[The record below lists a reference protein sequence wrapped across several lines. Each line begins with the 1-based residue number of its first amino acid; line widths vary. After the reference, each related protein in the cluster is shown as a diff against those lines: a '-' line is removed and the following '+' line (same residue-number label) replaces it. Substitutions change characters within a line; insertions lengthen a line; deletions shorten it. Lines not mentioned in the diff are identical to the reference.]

1 VEKISG
7 TTMTEQE
14 EFEFRARLEA
24 EAAAAAN
31 DQRPMAQRIAEDV
44 GDDAVNPFFAS
55 GASALGAMVL
65 GPPLEAGYEA
75 AVGRAEPDLD
85 AAPRAAEAGSP
96 GQRWASKTGY
106 GSGPGESVRDVREH
120 YVKEHA
126 PIGSGKISKKVSR
139 ATPLTV
145 QDAIE
150 RERQMALEAQARSRA
165 RTTMERLPP
174 PVQATGRGV
183 GAALE
188 HTPKWASRG
197 VAGAN
202 LGYQAA
208 DAYNRALAGDVPGAI
223 TSGAGALGSAMF
235 MLPGK
240 YKKAAGAG
248 MAVGSHLLN
257 QAMDNARENP
267 EGYAKGRSVEL
278 IGRGVKGGLDQL
290 LKFSKRPA
298 HEATDEVKKLSD
310 VAQDYIGQFY
320 VPTQAD
326 RMGGVGGPSYSA
338 NQLLH
343 PEYKGFT
350 WGSGK
355 KSAASGLANLARDPR
370 FGGPEGQLFAPLLG
384 EEKMHQS
391 NQLVFD
397 LMADEYYKQLKN
409 LPPELRKS
417 INDYMQTGGMISG
430 KKAGFEGYPGFDIAD
445 PEMIRELGK
454 TFEARKQIA
463 QHAFGGQ
470 GLGGRKAQI
479 IPYEEILRK
488 TRDPLTEGAETFSM
502 GPRAFKLTGEVHPT
516 PRPDLNPAY
525 PFQLHGSDIGAAYTP
540 VPSELSLMDFQR
552 DWRQATG
559 KTMPLKSGKLP
570 QPGYYEHT
578 MGYTPAGSSQRVYPR
593 QQITEDW
600 IKELQRSGFK
610 HGGLAHLAGGGKAG
624 MLLSAGE
631 SALQLL
637 KPQVSRVN
645 MDYKDV
651 TKRIPQLQEA
661 AKKMQAGEPISREEY
676 EMLVNTYKPV
686 TPYNFIPRPATRS
699 EAVDA
704 LEDKEMYGLPSQIL
718 QKGHPVGLRLDIPA
732 YSRHGVWVPTIHEQ
746 ASGFGAGTKIG
757 HESLAAVTDPTFGMS
772 EKAALSIAAG
782 KPKGTIATI
791 KGNWNPMSEAEAVD
805 RAQDY
810 LHNPNWRQAG
820 MDPERHGYFYDRA
833 NMEPIVAGEEALQVG
848 PLVLVKK
855 PKYGSKKDFKFKKGG
870 LAYAEPKLK

>member
-1 VEKISG
+1 METPTGNEMS
-7 TTMTEQE
+7 EQE

-24 EAAAAAN
+24 EAAAN

-44 GDDAVNPFFAS
+44 GEAAVNPFFAS
-55 GASALGAMVL
+55 GAGALGAMVL

-75 AVGRAEPDLD
+75 AVGRAEPNLD

-188 HTPKWASRG
+188 HTPKWARRG

-208 DAYNRALAGDVPGAI
+208 DAYNRALAGDVPGAV

-267 EGYAKGRSVEL
+267 EGYAKGKA
-278 IGRGVKGGLDQL
+278 VKGGLEQL

-310 VAQDYIGQFY
+310 VAQEHVGKFY

-343 PEYKGFT
+343 PEYEGLA
-350 WGSGK
+350 WGSGQP
-355 KSAASGLANLARDPR
+355 ATATGLANLARDPR

-384 EEKMHQS
+384 AENMHQS
-391 NQLVFD
+391 NQMVFNA
-397 LMADEYYKQLKN
+397 LADEFYKRHKN
-409 LPPELRKS
+409 LTPEMRKA
-417 INDYMQTGGMISG
+417 INDYMQTGGTISG

-610 HGGLAHLAGGGKAG
+610 RGGLAHLAAGGEAFKNLVKAYKLFRTKPDDPETLYPLFVNANKPVPVGEWLQAEVGPVASSGKVKSKLGELAYRPGWHAG
-624 MLLSAGE
+624 DLPLATHIGAKSDPKLRAPD
-631 SALQLL
+631 LR
-637 KPQVSRVN
+637 PPNQVWAEVDMPADIDWQSIANQRAQRNKSGLIIPRTAHITDEIPFGGHYRYKTSPNMEGNWLISGDMRVN
-645 MDYKDV
+645 RVLSD
-651 TKRIPQLQEA
+651 
-661 AKKMQAGEPISREEY
+661 EEVRAIN
-676 EMLVNTYKPV
+676 E
-686 TPYNFIPRPATRS
+686 
-699 EAVDA
+699 
-704 LEDKEMYGLPSQIL
+704 
-718 QKGHPVGLRLDIPA
+718 
-732 YSRHGVWVPTIHEQ
+732 
-746 ASGFGAGTKIG
+746 ASGMYDLPRYSPLK
-757 HESLAAVTDPTFGMS
+757 
-772 EKAALSIAAG
+772 
-782 KPKGTIATI
+782 
-791 KGNWNPMSEAEAVD
+791 
-805 RAQDY
+805 RA
-810 LHNPNWRQAG
+810 
-820 MDPERHGYFYDRA
+820 
-833 NMEPIVAGEEALQVG
+833 
-848 PLVLVKK
+848 
-855 PKYGSKKDFKFKKGG
+855 SGG
-870 LAYAEPKLK
+870 LANVEEIEEPELK